1 MMKTRK
7 LVTLILLL
15 AVASFAAAAQM
26 RAGIERYVGSHQ
38 QEILGELV
46 SLLSIP
52 NVASDKPNIRRNAE
66 QLREMLSKRGFTAE
80 ILETE
85 VNPLVYGDLRVAG
98 ASRTILWY
106 AHYDGQPVDPRL
118 WKQESPFKP
127 ILRDGRME
135 DGAKEISNFTSLK
148 TYSPGARVYARSA
161 SDDKAPIVALLAAID
176 ALRASGQQ
184 PKSNVRLILDG
195 EEEASS
201 HGLTSSLTKYQDR
214 YRAGMMLVLDGPLH
228 SSGKPTLVFGGRGI
242 ATLELTVFG
251 PKFALHSGHYGNWVP
266 NPAMDLIQLVA
277 SMKDE
282 NGRVLVEGFYDD
294 VPPLTPEEKRILASV
309 PDDPKELMQF
319 FGISR
324 TDRVG
329 SNLQEAL
336 QYPSLNVR
344 GLRSAYIGSEART
357 IIPESAIASIDIRLV
372 KETDP
377 DRMIRRVRDHI
388 RKQGFTIVD
397 KEPDDAMR
405 AKYPRIVMVSSGSGG
420 ATFAGTKAYRTEVNH
435 PASIEITNL
444 MQRTWNEVPVRI
456 RTMGGT
462 VPMAPF
468 AETFGFP
475 IISIPVVNFDNNQ
488 HSENENLRLEN
499 LWNAIVTFAAV
510 LRM

>member
-1 MMKTRK
+1 MKK
-7 LVTLILLL
+7 ASLLL
-15 AVASFAAAAQM
+15 IVTALNLGAQT
-26 RAGIERYVGSHQ
+26 RTTVERYVGEHQ

-52 NVASDKPNIRRNAE
+52 NVASDKPNIRRNA
-66 QLREMLSKRGFTAE
+66 QLLSEMLRRRGFASE
-80 ILETE
+80 ILETD
-85 VNPLVYGDLRVAG
+85 VNPLVYGELRVPG

-106 AHYDGQPVDPRL
+106 AHYDGQPFDARL
-118 WKQESPFKP
+118 WKQESAFKP

-135 DGAKEISNFTSLK
+135 EGAREIPNFASLK
-148 TYSPGARVYARSA
+148 TYPSGARVYARSA

-176 ALRASGQQ
+176 ALRASGLQ
-184 PKSNVRLILDG
+184 PKSNIRLILDG
-195 EEEASS
+195 EEEAGSR
-201 HGLTSSLTKYQDR
+201 GLISSLTRYKDK
-214 YRAGMMLVLDGPLH
+214 YRADVMLVLDGPLH
-228 SSGKPTLVFGGRGI
+228 SSGRPTIVFGGRGI

-266 NPAMDLIQLVA
+266 NPAMDLIHLLG
-277 SMKDE
+277 SMKDD

-294 VPPLTPEEKRILASV
+294 VPPLSPEEKRTLASV
-309 PDDPKELMQF
+309 PDNPQELMQF

-324 TDRVG
+324 TDKVG
-329 SNLQEAL
+329 GSLQEAL

-344 GLRSAYIGSEART
+344 GLRSAYVGSEVRT
-357 IIPESAIASIDIRLV
+357 VIPESATASIDIRLV

-377 DRMIRRVRDHI
+377 DRMVRRVLDHI
-388 RKQGFTIVD
+388 RKQGFQIVD
-397 KEPDDAMR
+397 KEPDDATR
-405 AKYPRIVMVSSGSGG
+405 ARYPRIVMVNSGSGG
-420 ATFAGTKAYRTEVNH
+420 ASFSATKAYRTEMNH
-435 PASIEITNL
+435 PVALEITNT
-444 MQRTWNEVPVRI
+444 MQRTWNQAPVRI

-499 LWNAIVTFAAV
+499 LWKAIVTFAAV
-510 LRM
+510 LANP